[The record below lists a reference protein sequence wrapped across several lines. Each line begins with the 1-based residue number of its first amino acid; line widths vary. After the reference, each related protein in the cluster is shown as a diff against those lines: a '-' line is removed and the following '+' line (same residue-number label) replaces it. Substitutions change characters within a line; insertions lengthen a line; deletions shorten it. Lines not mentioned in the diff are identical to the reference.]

1 MTYRM
6 KRVWRWVTLLL
17 LRRKHGP
24 IAIRTPEERLK
35 SHEAGVKAAETRKR
49 RIRYESSLDLIDR
62 YMSIRDY
69 RVDKTLTTKRTP
81 RTGIPA
87 RGQRKRYWNDY
98 SHTGMHLA
106 RAQDFHMAEPLVLYD
121 DLAVVSDPSR
131 LIPIG
136 GNSLHDLERPL
147 RSTYIG
153 SLSEDEDD
161 DSTKYDRQEQVAL
174 NRVRLLTPKDA
185 RGIVRFTMPYMVEH
199 LVGFADVMNQN
210 VQTMRVV
217 YGSMEGIDWIPIGLS
232 QRKME
237 TEDSVVKTQKR
248 IDTAIG
254 LQSSQEEAWI
264 VQLQHEGCPSVVF
277 TTDPAGAKEVFRL
290 RDVPDGRKRR
300 SSLINWVDAHYRQRN
315 GGWDE
320 ALTYVRRHVRGA
332 TRFTW
337 NGLVCYIKPARRDST
352 FSRRPDL
359 ISLRDVEP
367 SPLALPHADII
378 DYTDEMEPDELHK
391 LLKSGA
397 KITPAN
403 RKGSWVSI
411 D

>member
-1 MTYRM
+1 
-6 KRVWRWVTLLL
+6 
-17 LRRKHGP
+17 
-24 IAIRTPEERLK
+24 
-35 SHEAGVKAAETRKR
+35 HEAGVKAAETRKR

-69 RVDKTLTTKRTP
+69 RVDKTLTAKRKP
-81 RTGIPA
+81 RTGN
-87 RGQRKRYWNDY
+87 WNDP
-98 SHTGMHLA
+98 SHTGIHLA

-121 DLAVVSDPSR
+121 DLVVVSDPSR

-199 LVGFADVMNQN
+199 LVGFADVTNQN

-217 YGSMEGIDWIPIGLS
+217 YGSMEGIDWIPIGVS

-237 TEDSVVKTQKR
+237 TEDAVVKTQKR

-315 GGWDE
+315 
-320 ALTYVRRHVRGA
+320 
-332 TRFTW
+332 
-337 NGLVCYIKPARRDST
+337 
-352 FSRRPDL
+352 
-359 ISLRDVEP
+359 
-367 SPLALPHADII
+367 
-378 DYTDEMEPDELHK
+378 
-391 LLKSGA
+391 
-397 KITPAN
+397 
-403 RKGSWVSI
+403 
-411 D
+411 